1 MKNRFAHGAIRT
13 YSLCSPALIFMTA
26 ALSVTV
32 IACLLWSAAVA
43 SLASQGTAFANS
55 HARALLSEG
64 RLHLFLSLFEIL
76 GGALVINFAVNERQQ
91 NR

>member
-1 MKNRFAHGAIRT
+1 MKNKFAHGAIRT

-43 SLASQGTAFANS
+43 SLASQGTAFANES
-55 HARALLSEG
+55 HKKIPPTGGESPAIGVQTSS
-64 RLHLFLSLFEIL
+64 LSL
-76 GGALVINFAVNERQQ
+76 AVRNSR
-91 NR
+91 RRACH